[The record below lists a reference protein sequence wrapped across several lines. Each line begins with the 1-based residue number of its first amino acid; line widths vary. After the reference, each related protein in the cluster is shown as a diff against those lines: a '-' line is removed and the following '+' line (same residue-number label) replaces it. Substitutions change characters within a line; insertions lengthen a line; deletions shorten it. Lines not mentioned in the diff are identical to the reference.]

1 MSNLISVINNLQ
13 DKLPLGIKQNIKLI
27 PRLMLS
33 PFSKLPASIQELFVE
48 QIINAIFRQSIEDE
62 ELHFLE
68 NKWLAINITDAEYRC
83 FISLTINE
91 SAKLVAKKSITNEP
105 SVEFSATT
113 EALALLMNKQED
125 PDTLFFKRALMVT
138 GDTELGLEIKN
149 FLDDLEMNHVPQIIR
164 HALDHFCKYLA
175 H

>member
-1 MSNLISVINNLQ
+1 MGSLISVIDNLQ
-13 DKLPLGIKQNIKLI
+13 DKLPLGIKQNIKHI

-33 PFSKLPASIQELFVE
+33 PFSKLPASIQELLIE
-48 QIINAIFRQSIEDE
+48 QIVNNVFRQSIEDE

-68 NKWLAINITDAEYRC
+68 NRWLAINITDANYRC
-83 FISLTINE
+83 FISLNINE
-91 SAKLVAKKSITNEP
+91 SAKLVVKKSIASEP
-105 SVEFSATT
+105 NVEFSATT

-125 PDTLFFKRALMVT
+125 PDTLFFKRVLMVT

-149 FLDDLEMNHVPQIIR
+149 LLDDLEMNQVPQIIQ
-164 HALDHFCKYLA
+164 HALDQFCKYLA